1 MQVNSKCEFSSL
13 SSSVFPTLCRD
24 GASGWRPFAS
34 SLRRTFTSIDL
45 FFRLK
50 RNGIFVGEM
59 DQEMIGINYEAG
71 SFPLAWEQA
80 KKRDQGPDKIRQSAF
95 SSVVVAVLCRPGG
108 AGATPGCFSGFRKE
122 SRLSCDCSAPTLV
135 PQRAGVRLRTR
146 QSANGFIASGCFV
159 WFKYLATY
167 MLF

>member
-34 SLRRTFTSIDL
+34 SLRRTFTSTDL

-71 SFPLAWEQA
+71 SFSLAWEQA

-108 AGATPGCFSGFRKE
+108 AGATPDAFLGSAKNLVCHVIALHPPS
-122 SRLSCDCSAPTLV
+122 SR
-135 PQRAGVRLRTR
+135 RGR
-146 QSANGFIASGCFV
+146 G
-159 WFKYLATY
+159 
-167 MLF
+167 